1 MAEKEAQHRH
11 EIEKGFLD
19 LHGRSLGEDSNL
31 RRRGQWCAVTIALL
45 GILSATW
52 IILHNPTWPSGMAAS
67 VIGGGPLVALVLA
80 FLGQKSENG
89 ESGEEDKTQAND
101 K

>member
-1 MAEKEAQHRH
+1 
-11 EIEKGFLD
+11 
-19 LHGRSLGEDSNL
+19 
-31 RRRGQWCAVTIALL
+31 
-45 GILSATW
+45 
-52 IILHNPTWPSGMAAS
+52 MAAS